1 MKVEMKDSGIP
12 WINKIP
18 TNWDIFNIG
27 SCTTE
32 VNNPNGITGETN
44 ALQFKMGEI
53 IRKSDGNS
61 KYNPETLEAYNIVD
75 NGVVMIN
82 GLNLSFDL
90 ISQRVGLVKERGV
103 ITSTYIAIKPNEN
116 LYPFYFNY
124 LMKAYDNCK
133 AFHAMGRG
141 LRQTLSYGELKKH
154 PIIVPPYQLQQQIA
168 NFLDEKCAD
177 IDQLITLQQQMIDE
191 LKAYKQSVITEAVCK
206 GLDKSVPM
214 KDSGIE
220 WIGEVPE
227 GWEILPISKIGKVS
241 SSKRVFE
248 EEYTDKG
255 IPFFRSKEVSE
266 LSGGL
271 DTSTEIFIS
280 EQTYSRVTKIS
291 SAPKIGDMLLT
302 SIGTIG
308 KTWIADGRKFYYK
321 DGNLTQISSEE
332 WNNTKYIQYCF
343 KSNIII
349 EQYNRL
355 SVGSTLLAL
364 TMVKIKNMILTYPP
378 LEEQSIIVKYLDN
391 KCSQIDTL
399 ISIKQQKIDEL
410 KEYKKSMIYEYIT
423 GKKQV
428 PNE

>member
-1 MKVEMKDSGIP
+1 MKDSGIP
-12 WINKIP
+12 WIGSIP
-18 TNWDIFNIG
+18 TTWDVVQLSSIFKEHKDKNKLL
-27 SCTTE
+27 E
-32 VNNPNGITGETN
+32 ENNLLSLSYGR
-44 ALQFKMGEI
+44 I
-53 IRKSDGNS
+53 IRKDINTKEGLLPQSFDG
-61 KYNPETLEAYNIVD
+61 YNIIQKGDIVFRLTD
-75 NGVVMIN
+75 LQNDKRSLRT
-82 GLNLSFDL
+82 GLC
-90 ISQRVGLVKERGV
+90 KEKGI
-103 ITSTYIAIKPNEN
+103 ITSAYISIRKTQE
-116 LYPFYFNY
+116 LHSEFFHYLLHSYDECKVFY
-124 LMKAYDNCK
+124 
-133 AFHAMGRG
+133 G
-141 LRQTLSYGELKKH
+141 LGDGVRQGMTFDDLRKLLLV
-154 PIIVPPYQLQQQIA
+154 VPPFQLQQQIA
-168 NFLDEKCAD
+168 NFLDDKCAD
-177 IDQLITLQQQMIDE
+177 IDQLIALQQQMIDE

-428 PNE
+428 PN